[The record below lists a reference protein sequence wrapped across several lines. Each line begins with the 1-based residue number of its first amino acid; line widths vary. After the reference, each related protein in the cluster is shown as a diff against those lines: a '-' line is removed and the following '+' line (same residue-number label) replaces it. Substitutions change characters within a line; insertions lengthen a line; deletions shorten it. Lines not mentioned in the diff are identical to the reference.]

1 MKRLA
6 HHWHIAGAFS
16 LAMSALLYAWSL
28 RHGTYPVAVWLMA
41 MCGSAAALA
50 WSVWSAR
57 GVSSAATPPSAPPS
71 TLPSPKQIIIWAII
85 LRIAALFATPQ
96 FEDDYF
102 RYLWDGYRTWVD
114 GNPYRYAPSY
124 FFGADVGASGAAI
137 PSSMAHVLSQIN
149 HPDINTI
156 YGPAL
161 QWLFAAAAAIAPGEL
176 WPIRVMWLLVDIAL
190 VVSVVKHAP
199 PHLPA
204 YFAML
209 YALCPLVLHE
219 VGVAAHPDGL
229 IGALIFWAYLAV
241 KRERFWLMAALI
253 GCAAAMKIHA
263 LLALPFLLLG
273 ASGFSLLLACRV
285 ALACAA
291 SYVVFW
297 LPFIFVPGAFTEAW
311 RSFATFA
318 RDWQFNALGFSAV
331 QWLVGSFAARIITAL
346 LMLAIWAG
354 LLIWQVRQT
363 WQIRRKPGRVATG
376 DTVAFAVILAF
387 ATLLLFSPV
396 INAWYILWLL
406 PLATQTRWITPWM
419 AALIL
424 PFSYATHFNMGISSI
439 PYTLPT
445 WVMALEWITIF
456 GAFLIDCRHIATPRN
471 TASMIEGKLK
481 MP

>member
-1 MKRLA
+1 M
-6 HHWHIAGAFS
+6 AGAFS

-50 WSVWSAR
+50 WSVWLAR
-57 GVSSAATPPSAPPS
+57 GVSLTSASPLA
-71 TLPSPKQIIIWAII
+71 LPSPKQIITWAII
-85 LRIAALFATPQ
+85 LRIATLFATPQ

-124 FFGADVGASGAAI
+124 FFGADIGADASAAI
-137 PSSMAHVLSQIN
+137 PSSMAHILSQIN

-199 PHLPA
+199 PHLPP

-241 KRERFWLMAALI
+241 KRDQLWLMAALI

-263 LLALPFLLLG
+263 LLALPFLLMG
-273 ASGFSLLLACRV
+273 TSGFSPLHACRA
-285 ALACAA
+285 ALACAV
-291 SYVVFW
+291 SYTVFW
-297 LPFIFVPGAFTEAW
+297 LPFIFAPDAFTEAW

-318 RDWQFNALGFSAV
+318 RDWQFNTLGFSAV
-331 QWLVGSFAARIITAL
+331 QWLVGVFSARMVTAL
-346 LMLAIWAG
+346 LMLAIWVV
-354 LLIWQVRQT
+354 LLIRQLRHV
-363 WQIRRKPGRVATG
+363 RRKHGSEAAADIV
-376 DTVAFAVILAF
+376 VLAF
-387 ATLLLFSPV
+387 STLLFFSPV
-396 INAWYILWLL
+396 INAWYLLWLL
-406 PLATQTRWITPWM
+406 PLATQTRWITPWV
-419 AALIL
+419 AAVVL
-424 PFSYATHFNMGISSI
+424 PFSYATHFNMGASSI
-439 PYTLPT
+439 PYTLPA
-445 WVMALEWITIF
+445 WVTVLEWVVIP
-456 GAFLIDCRHIATPRN
+456 GALLIDFQHIAKPRDTTP
-471 TASMIEGKLK
+471 MIEGKLK